1 VLLTSAVIS
10 VMRAV
15 PCDLASGKY
24 GIIGISTMPV
34 PVLHGGTGTRR
45 SVLVLY
51 QLAWSVS
58 YNRALWPTVWP
69 RVRPRAL

>member
-1 VLLTSAVIS
+1 MLLTSAVIS

-34 PVLHGGTGTRR
+34 QHGGIIPVHGA
-45 SVLVLY
+45 VY
-51 QLAWSVS
+51 
-58 YNRALWPTVWP
+58 
-69 RVRPRAL
+69 